1 MREVFLVSGYSILT
15 KLEKVIIVNYLVK
28 FFLDPKADF
37 GENINWAI
45 GDFQKFTK
53 SEQYFIHS
61 YTYFFRITR

>member
-15 KLEKVIIVNYLVK
+15 KLEKVIIVNYLVR

-45 GDFQKFTK
+45 GDFQKL
-53 SEQYFIHS
+53 SLIH
-61 YTYFFRITR
+61 I